1 MHSEFRP
8 RMPRKLLMSQPERQY
23 QQPLG
28 LLVQDASRRADVDA
42 KQLQIQN
49 LLTQSNADA
58 VLLQD
63 PTNIAWFTAGADV
76 NRCTTDSSRTSI
88 FVTREARLFATNAV
102 DSAQIFEREAFGLG
116 FQLKQREWFQP
127 HQELVSDLCR
137 GRRVISDSGTLDTRS
152 APKQI
157 AALRLPL
164 TDLDIQRF
172 RKLGRVATY
181 AVEASA
187 HRIRRGMTEAEVA
200 GEVSHRLIKRTV
212 TPVRIQVCAD
222 GRNERYRHWMYSED
236 PIERYAVISCMAR
249 RWGLHVGV
257 CRTVCLDT
265 IPADLEDAYQ
275 KVVLIHAA
283 GQCFSRSGAQLGEVW
298 NKVRRIYEKFG
309 LPSEW
314 HRADQADVIGFSP
327 GEHQLYP
334 DSGVTLAAPV
344 AVYWHPTAGPAMA
357 GDTVLCQHKSV
368 QSLTTRSSWPTLT
381 VQVRSKRVP
390 CPGIL
395 RIPSS
400 SSSPSGS
407 HFKSESELETLMP
420 SFTLDDEPGGRPES
434 VWELEVASDRSV
446 FEEDDS
452 AYSEESVLE

>member
-1 MHSEFRP
+1 
-8 RMPRKLLMSQPERQY
+8 MSQHEPPQK
-23 QQPLG
+23 
-28 LLVQDASRRADVDA
+28 LLVQDASRRSDVEA
-42 KQLQIQN
+42 KQLQIQD
-49 LLTQSNADA
+49 LLIQLDADA

-63 PTNIAWFTAGADV
+63 PTNIAWFTAGADLY
-76 NRCTTDSSRTSI
+76 RCTTDSSRTSI
-88 FVTREARLFATNAV
+88 FVTRDARLFATNAV

-127 HQELVSDLCR
+127 HQDLISDLCR
-137 GRRVISDSGTLDTRS
+137 GRCVISDSGTTDTLG
-152 APKQI
+152 APQRI
-157 AALRLPL
+157 ASLRLPL
-164 TDLDIQRF
+164 TELDTRRLRQ
-172 RKLGRVATY
+172 LGRVATY

-222 GRNERYRHWMYSED
+222 GRNERFRHWLYGEN

-265 IPADLEDAYQ
+265 VPDDLADAYQ
-275 KVVLIHAA
+275 KVVLMHAA
-283 GQCFSRSGAQLGEVW
+283 GQCFSRNGAQLGDVW
-298 NKVRRIYEKFG
+298 KKVRRIYEKFG

-314 HRADQADVIGFSP
+314 QRADQADVIGFTP

-334 DSGVTLAAPV
+334 DSTVFLTAPA
-344 AVYWHPTAGPAMA
+344 AVYWHPTVGPAMA
-357 GDTVLCQHKSV
+357 GDTVLVQHNSIQFV
-368 QSLTTRSSWPTLT
+368 TTRNLWPTLT
-381 VQVRSKRVP
+381 VQVKSRSVP

-400 SSSPSGS
+400 STTNNHLRTESD
-407 HFKSESELETLMP
+407 SETVQQSLP
-420 SFTLDDEPGGRPES
+420 LDDEPVGRLET
-434 VWELEVASDRSV
+434 VWELDVSSDRSV
-446 FEEDDS
+446 FEEDDN